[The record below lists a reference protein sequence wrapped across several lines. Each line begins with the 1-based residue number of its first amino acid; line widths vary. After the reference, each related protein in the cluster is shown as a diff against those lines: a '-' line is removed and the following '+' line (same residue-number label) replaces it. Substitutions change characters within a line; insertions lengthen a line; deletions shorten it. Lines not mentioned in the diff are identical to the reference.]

1 MVPRT
6 VMIKHDQGKR
16 EEEMRLQRDREFPS
30 TNEIFH
36 SFVTGEKWKHYKLD
50 VLDRLRTPKW
60 LLNPTTLDDVPLS
73 IRQLCVRQCKFYSK
87 RKRLTPVR

>member
-6 VMIKHDQGKR
+6 VMIKYNQGKS
-16 EEEMRLQRDREFPS
+16 EEQMRLQRDREFPS
-30 TNEIFH
+30 TKEVFY

-50 VLDRLRTPKW
+50 VLDRLRTHKW

-73 IRQLCVRQCKFYSK
+73 ISQQCVRQCKFYSK
-87 RKRLTPVR
+87 RKHLTPVR